1 MEYSLAAKINKSPK
15 EKQALIDA
23 PPPIGV
29 RSLYAQQYAK
39 KAKTIHQSKG
49 AEEDAYGAVEKKHG
63 KDMRNSLKAY
73 HDSNYNSSNNMKSGG
88 KISLKDCKTNT
99 CEKNSKCKSF

>member
-23 PPPIGV
+23 PVPSYNKDAVDKEIK
-29 RSLYAQQYAK
+29 RSKAAPSESKAIHSLLKGRYA
-39 KAKTIHQSKG
+39 
-49 AEEDAYGAVEKKHG
+49 D
-63 KDMRNSLKAY
+63 
-73 HDSNYNSSNNMKSGG
+73 GG